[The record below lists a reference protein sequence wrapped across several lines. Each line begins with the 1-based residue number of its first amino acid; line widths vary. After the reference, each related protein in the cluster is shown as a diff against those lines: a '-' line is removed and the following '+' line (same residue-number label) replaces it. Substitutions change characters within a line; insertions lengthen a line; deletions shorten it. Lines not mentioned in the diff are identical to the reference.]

1 MDWQE
6 VRSWFAPYFQV
17 SGEARVWIVQ
27 LTLLALCTILC
38 NHMLLHIL
46 DFFER
51 VTSKTSTAW
60 DKALFHAVRLPLRL
74 VVWMMSLSLAGT
86 LLEMVESA
94 RIIALLNSL
103 RQVALIAI
111 AVLFVSRLIREME
124 KAVVNPPTDCKGA
137 IAVDAGTAGAVS
149 KVLRLLVLLIAALV
163 SMEALGLSISGVL
176 AFGGIGG
183 MAVGFAA
190 KDLLANFFGGLMVYM
205 DKPFSV
211 GDWVRSPDKNIEGF
225 VENIG
230 WRSTRIRTFDKRPLY
245 VPNALFTSIVVE
257 TPSRMTHRRIY
268 ETLGI
273 RYEDADKMEAICD
286 DVRQAL
292 SKHKDID
299 AHQTLIVNF
308 VSCSASSLDFMVY
321 CYTRATGPVPYHAA
335 KQRVLLKIVE
345 IVLQHGAQFAFPTQS
360 LFIEGGA
367 QSIESGA
374 QAAPALR
381 PAPGP
386 EMLEAP
392 RTNR

>member
-1 MDWQE
+1 MDWHE
-6 VRSWFAPYFQV
+6 VRGWFAPYFHV
-17 SGEARVWIVQ
+17 SGEPHVWLVQ
-27 LTLLALCTILC
+27 LVLLVLLTVQC
-38 NHMLLHIL
+38 NYVLLRLL
-46 DFFER
+46 DFLER
-51 VTSKTSTAW
+51 LTSKTSTAW

-74 VVWMMSLSLAGT
+74 LVWLGSLSLAGT
-86 LLEMVESA
+86 LLEMVESP
-94 RIIALLNSL
+94 RIIAMLNSA
-103 RQVALIAI
+103 RQLALIGI
-111 AVLFVSRLIREME
+111 VVLFVSRLIREME
-124 KAVVNPPTDCKGA
+124 KAVVNPPAECKKA
-137 IAVDAGTAGAVS
+137 LAVDAGTAGAVS
-149 KVLRLLVLLIAALV
+149 KALQLLVLLVASLVAL
-163 SMEALGLSISGVL
+163 EALGLSVSGVL

-211 GDWVRSPDKNIEGF
+211 GDWVRSPDKDIEGF

-257 TPSRMTHRRIY
+257 TPSRMTHRRIR
-268 ETLGI
+268 ETFGI

-308 VSCSASSLDFMVY
+308 VGCSSSSLDFMVW
-321 CYTRATGPVPYHAA
+321 CYTRAKGLVPYHAA

-360 LFIEGGA
+360 LFIEGG
-367 QSIESGA
+367 GA
-374 QAAPALR
+374 QPR
-381 PAPGP
+381 PAPAPEMLP

-392 RTNR
+392 RSGE

>member
-1 MDWQE
+1 
-6 VRSWFAPYFQV
+6 
-17 SGEARVWIVQ
+17 
-27 LTLLALCTILC
+27 
-38 NHMLLHIL
+38 
-46 DFFER
+46 
-51 VTSKTSTAW
+51 
-60 DKALFHAVRLPLRL
+60 
-74 VVWMMSLSLAGT
+74 
-86 LLEMVESA
+86 
-94 RIIALLNSL
+94 
-103 RQVALIAI
+103 
-111 AVLFVSRLIREME
+111 ME
-124 KAVVNPPTDCKGA
+124 KAVLNPPKDRKKA
-137 IAVDAGTAGAVS
+137 LDVDAGTAGAVS
-149 KVLRLLVLLIAALV
+149 KALQLLVLVLASLVAL
-163 SMEALGLSISGVL
+163 EALGLSVSGVL

-211 GDWVRSPDKNIEGF
+211 GDWVRSPDKDIEGF

-257 TPSRMTHRRIY
+257 TPSRMTHRRIH
-268 ETLGI
+268 ETFGI

-308 VSCSASSLDFMVY
+308 VGCSSSSLDFMVW
-321 CYTRATGPVPYHAA
+321 CYTRAKGLVPYHAA

-360 LFIEGGA
+360 LFIEGG
-367 QSIESGA
+367 GA
-374 QAAPALR
+374 QPR
-381 PAPGP
+381 PAPAPEMLP

-392 RTNR
+392 RSGE

>member
-17 SGEARVWIVQ
+17 SSEPHVWAVQ
-27 LTLLALCTILC
+27 LVLLALLTVLC
-38 NHMLLHIL
+38 NYALSRAL
-46 DFFER
+46 DFFEG
-51 VTSKTSTAW
+51 VTNKTSAAW
-60 DKALFHAVRLPLRL
+60 DNALLHAARLPLRL
-74 VVWMMSLSLAGT
+74 LVWLMALSLAGT
-86 LLEMVESA
+86 LLEMLESP
-94 RIIALLNSL
+94 RIVALLNNL
-103 RQVALIAI
+103 RQLAVIAI

-124 KAVVNPPTDCKGA
+124 KAVVNSPKDRKGA
-137 IAVDAGTAGAVS
+137 LVVDAGTAGAVS
-149 KVLRLLVLLIAALV
+149 KVLQLLVLAVASLVALE
-163 SMEALGLSISGVL
+163 SLGLSISGVL

-257 TPSRMTHRRIY
+257 TPSRMTHRLIH
-268 ETLGI
+268 ENFGI
-273 RYEDADKMEAICD
+273 RYEDADKIEAICD

-292 SKHKDID
+292 SKHKDVD
-299 AHQTLIVNF
+299 AHQSLIVNF
-308 VSCSASSLDFMVY
+308 VSCSSSSLDFKVW
-321 CYTRATGPVPYHAA
+321 CYTRAKGLVPYHAA
-335 KQRVLLKIVE
+335 KQRVLLTIVE
-345 IVLQHGAQFAFPTQS
+345 IVLRHGAQFAFPTQS
-360 LFIEGGA
+360 LFIEGG
-367 QSIESGA
+367 GA
-374 QAAPALR
+374 QPR
-381 PAPGP
+381 PAPAPEMLP

-392 RTNR
+392 RPQAA